1 MAAAVLRVS
10 MAARLSSRVCVR
22 RPMSQATL
30 GMRQATLGSVLAL
43 TAAVPRIALAVTPVT
58 PVTPVMGDDG
68 SHRRRATDRACRC
81 SRSGW
86 RGLSAMGSRSHLPK
100 VRATG
105 GVARRQST
113 FGRAPSAPPR
123 RTCLSTGAI
132 REARGQVAQESSR
145 PRRTHGGGGAQNY
158 NMVRRNGTGRAA
170 ATGFGRYTDGTRTF
184 PRAGFGSRIRCNVG
198 GGVRGGGSVTR
209 SPRASDRRELMEGLR
224 AALVAPRIAWGY
236 HGA

>member
-1 MAAAVLRVS
+1 MAAGQAGAHGSAWRGWRRRDSCRHTHGRGRPSCVDGRTALF
-10 MAARLSSRVCVR
+10 ACVR
-22 RPMSQATL
+22 APPHEPSHSGYAPSHSGFSAR
-30 GMRQATLGSVLAL
+30 
-43 TAAVPRIALAVTPVT
+43 
-58 PVTPVMGDDG
+58 